1 MVLSRDPATHAVIES
16 QGWMGKILE
25 KPETKQEN
33 LRMLLELSG
42 QSCEVVTGVT
52 VRAFGYPTVRLA
64 RQL

>member
-1 MVLSRDPATHAVIES
+1 
-16 QGWMGKILE
+16 MGKILE

-33 LRMLLELSG
+33 LRMLLELNG

-52 VRAFGYPTVRLA
+52 VRAFGYLTVRLA